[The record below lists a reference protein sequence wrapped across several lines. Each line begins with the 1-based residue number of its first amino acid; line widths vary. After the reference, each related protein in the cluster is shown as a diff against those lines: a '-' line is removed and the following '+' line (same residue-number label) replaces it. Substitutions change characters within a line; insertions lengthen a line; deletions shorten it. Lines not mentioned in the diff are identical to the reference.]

1 MKTGI
6 ISANTMET
14 KIGFIGLGNMGIP
27 MAKNLLNAGYHLQV
41 YNRTPEKIDELGE
54 VPVTKCKSPAD
65 AADGANIIITM
76 LSEDEVLKDAV
87 LGEDGIL
94 KKLPKGALHISM
106 STISPDTARLLSAK
120 HDDAGSYYLA
130 APVFGRPEAAAAKKL
145 WICVSGD
152 QQAKDIAKPILEKLG
167 QGIVDFGEDAGGAN
181 VVKIAGNFMIM
192 ASLEI
197 MAEAFTLAEKNGLDR
212 LQVAEFFGSTI
223 FNAPIYQNYG
233 RLIANKQYQP
243 VGFKAKLGYK
253 DARLAFKLSQQSE
266 TPMPVAT
273 AVHNRLLAAVAK
285 GWGETDWV
293 EGIGRGV
300 SEDAGA

>member
-1 MKTGI
+1 
-6 ISANTMET
+6 MEK
-14 KIGFIGLGNMGIP
+14 KIGFIGLGNMGMP
-27 MAKNLLNAGYHLQV
+27 MAKNLIEAGYHLQV
-41 YNRTPEKIDELGE
+41 YNRTLSKADDLGHKG
-54 VPVTKCKSPAD
+54 VTKCKTPAD
-65 AADGANIIITM
+65 AGKDADIVITM
-76 LSEDEVLKDAV
+76 LSEDEILQEAV
-87 LGEDGIL
+87 LGKEGFL
-94 KKLPKGALHISM
+94 KDFAKGGLHISM
-106 STISPDTARLLSAK
+106 STISPDTAKLLAEK
-120 HDDAGSYYLA
+120 HKEAGSHYLA

-145 WICVSGD
+145 WICTSGSR
-152 QQAKDIAKPILEKLG
+152 ASKETAKPLLEALG
-167 QGIVDFGEDAGGAN
+167 QGIFDFGEEAGGAN

-212 LQVAEFFGSTI
+212 LKVAEFFGSTI

-233 RLIANKQYQP
+233 KLIAKKQYEP

-293 EGIGRGV
+293 EGVGRGV
-300 SEDAGA
+300 SEDAGV

>member
-1 MKTGI
+1 MNK
-6 ISANTMET
+6 
-14 KIGFIGLGNMGIP
+14 KIGFVGLGNMGIH
-27 MAKNLLNAGYHLQV
+27 MAKNLISEGYHLQV
-41 YNRTPEKIDELGE
+41 YNRTLSKADELGE
-54 VPVTKCKSPAD
+54 VSITKCATPAE
-65 AADGANIIITM
+65 AADGVDIVITM
-76 LSEDEVLKDAV
+76 VSEDEVLKEAV
-87 LGEDGIL
+87 LSEDGIL
-94 KKLPKGALHISM
+94 KKLPAGGLHISM
-106 STISPDTARLLSAK
+106 STISPDTSKELAK
-120 HDDAGSYYLA
+120 HHKEAGSSYLA

-152 QQAKDIAKPILEKLG
+152 AGSKEKAKPVLDCLG
-167 QGIVDFGEDAGGAN
+167 QEIYDFGEEAGGAN

-212 LQVAEFFGSTI
+212 IHVAEFFGSTL

-233 RLIANKQYQP
+233 KLIAKKQYQP

-253 DARLAFKLSQQSE
+253 DARLAFKLSQSSE

-293 EGIGRGV
+293 EGVGRGV
-300 SEDAGA
+300 SEDAGL